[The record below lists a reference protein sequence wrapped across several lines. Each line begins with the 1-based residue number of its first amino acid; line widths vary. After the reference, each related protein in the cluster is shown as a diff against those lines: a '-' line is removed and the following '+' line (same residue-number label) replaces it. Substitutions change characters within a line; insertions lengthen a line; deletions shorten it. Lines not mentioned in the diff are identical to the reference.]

1 MSLRDKF
8 LNELQA
14 IIGQSNQRLTV
25 ADGLRTVRGA
35 IDQCEPLA
43 VATSEF
49 LLETA
54 ELAGVDVA
62 KLEAA
67 SKSLCQRVNYLLEPI
82 SPIET
87 DADGCVVQM
96 RSSPP
101 LVGDTGRFYY
111 ELLLR
116 RGGSIEFCRY
126 EKQPNALRTRVAAT
140 LTHEVLGRLV
150 EDFNATVEEILSP

>member
-1 MSLRDKF
+1 MSLRDEF
-8 LNELQA
+8 LKELQA
-14 IIGQSNQRLTV
+14 IVGQSNERLAV
-25 ADGLRTVRGA
+25 SEGPRTLRGA

-43 VATSEF
+43 VSTSEF
-49 LLETA
+49 RLETI
-54 ELAGVDVA
+54 ELAGVEVA

-67 SKSLCQRVNYLLEPI
+67 SKSLCGRVNYLLEPI
-82 SPIET
+82 APIET
-87 DADGCVVQM
+87 DADGCSVQM

-101 LVGDTGRFYY
+101 LVGDTGKFYY

-126 EKQPNALRTRVAAT
+126 EKQANAPRTRVAAT

-150 EDFNATVEEILSP
+150 EDFDTTVEEILAP

>member
-1 MSLRDKF
+1 MSLRDEF
-8 LNELQA
+8 LKELQA
-14 IIGQSNQRLTV
+14 IVGQSNQRITV
-25 ADGLRTVRGA
+25 SDGLRTIRGA
-35 IDQCEPLA
+35 IEQCEPLA

-49 LLETA
+49 LLETS
-54 ELAGVDVA
+54 ELAGIDVA
-62 KLEAA
+62 RLEAA
-67 SKSLCQRVNYLLEPI
+67 SKSLCGRVNYLLEPI

-87 DADGCVVQM
+87 DADGCSVQM

-101 LVGDTGRFYY
+101 LVGDTGQFYY

-126 EKQPNALRTRVAAT
+126 EKQPNAPRTRVAAT

-150 EDFNATVEEILSP
+150 EDFDTTVEEILSP